1 MSELNEQVT
10 VTVDDTPA
18 ITVQTPLVDDFTAEN
33 AAPKASA
40 VGAALAL
47 KADKDGIM
55 EDVVINI
62 NDETHSDNQGKILLY
77 GDMIPTESGN
87 NKPSVTG
94 AIENVEGKLYG
105 DQLPMS
111 SVDQT
116 KIATAIA
123 TVDAKTANEINY
135 VAGTTIKTKVDAM
148 DTTLGNAL
156 LKTAQSL
163 SPEEKAQAQTNIG
176 VSLVNNLTTSASG
189 VGALDAYQGNQLNT
203 AMTGLSGNFS
213 SLLRKVSYTYEY
225 SLGTSGNDVYKSVT
239 AADLEMTPIEGY
251 EPVAILTAMTGSTA
265 VAVIRFN
272 VSFSGSSVV
281 TIRNLVTSDIR
292 TGTLTVTVLFARTA
306 AIATD

>member
-163 SPEEKAQAQTNIG
+163 TPEEKAQAQTNIG

-203 AMTGLSGNFS
+203 ALTGLSGNFS
-213 SLLRKVSYTYEY
+213 SLFRKVTYSYDYT
-225 SLGTSGNDVYKSVT
+225 LGTVTSEQYKNVSP
-239 AADLEMTPIEGY
+239 AELEMTAIADY
-251 EPVAILTAMTGSTA
+251 EPVAVTSVTTGSTA
-265 VAVIRFN
+265 VI
-272 VSFSGSSVV
+272 VSRWNPFLSASWAI
-281 TIRNLVTSDIR
+281 TLRNLTSSSQ
-292 TGTLTVTVLFARTA
+292 TGTLNVTVLYARTA
-306 AIATD
+306 AIATN